1 MFQKLCFLQPPEGTQ
16 ILILLITTLPVALRY
31 TVQRHWKLVLR
42 SFLGGKLPKRLQNGK
57 IFNCIMR
64 PNLFDTVKYALN
76 TMVKYNMAYYTNTP
90 YETSLQNSNN
100 DLHDLQIP
108 KDGS

>member
-1 MFQKLCFLQPPEGTQ
+1 
-16 ILILLITTLPVALRY
+16 
-31 TVQRHWKLVLR
+31 
-42 SFLGGKLPKRLQNGK
+42 
-57 IFNCIMR
+57 MR